1 MLVQILSRQG
11 LLLAALLSVS
21 ACGGQ
26 STSLRAQVRELR
38 QQVAE
43 LNERNREALR
53 LQAELESR
61 LSQVSS
67 TQAESHGGRR
77 ALPELPTVTLQPGD
91 PAHTTA
97 TTRAGRKG
105 PAEVEFAGAARS
117 EQPERVRTLL
127 RAEGEH
133 LAEEVSGS
141 GARRT
146 LPLSEAPARP
156 RVRRVGS
163 RVETTLDS
171 GETPASPAAEAR
183 VEAPPA
189 APTGSADETRAQQ
202 SALTREARTT
212 PLSVTP
218 GTRRRSAAPLAV
230 IAPSGDNLG
239 VLPVPR
245 IPPGGGI
252 EAASPVR
259 GAAPAIDNRGTGAA
273 PAIDSRGAGAALAI
287 DHRGAGAAPAIDHRG
302 AGAALA
308 INNRGTGA
316 PLGRVTADTPEA
328 QSLYQ
333 QAQERIRGGRY
344 AEAEQDLREFVR
356 RFPRHDFADNAQYWL
371 GETFYA
377 RKQYSEA
384 VASFRAVVERWPTG
398 NKAPDAL
405 LKLGFSLVQQG
416 EKEKGRAVLTQV
428 ISNYPQ
434 APAAQLAQRRLGE
447 LGGAGQ
453 AGGPR

>member
-171 GETPASPAAEAR
+171 GEAPASPAAEAR
-183 VEAPPA
+183 VEAPPP
-189 APTGSADETRAQQ
+189 APTGSADEARAQQ

-259 GAAPAIDNRGTGAA
+259 GAAPAIDNRGTGTA
-273 PAIDSRGAGAALAI
+273 PAIDNRGAGAALAI
-287 DHRGAGAAPAIDHRG
+287 DNRGAGAT
-302 AGAALA
+302 LA
-308 INNRGTGA
+308 INNRGAGA
-316 PLGRVTADTPEA
+316 VLGRVTADTPEA